1 MDRDSDI
8 TWKSFRQWYINPIK
22 SIILLAIFDMPV
34 LERQEE
40 KSYSIKG
47 GLDQNVLCR
56 YTEITA
62 EWKLFQFQMPKSI
75 LCITTKHKTLLYY
88 KQLKE
93 ISVNSNLSLVILE
106 GVYIYIMY
114 IAYIVL
120 LQYKQLMELLV
131 FSMVI

>member
-1 MDRDSDI
+1 
-8 TWKSFRQWYINPIK
+8 
-22 SIILLAIFDMPV
+22 
-34 LERQEE
+34 
-40 KSYSIKG
+40 
-47 GLDQNVLCR
+47 
-56 YTEITA
+56 
-62 EWKLFQFQMPKSI
+62 MPKTI

-93 ISVNSNLSLVILE
+93 ISVNSNLSLVILA

-131 FSMVI
+131 FSMVISERILETIQIHPGLMTN